1 MTHAGDD
8 LRHVAGSA
16 VGSAVGSAFGWGRA
30 AVGALDA
37 AVVEQLDRLPAP
49 LAAASHQARAL
60 LTALTRMP
68 LPTAEVQALVEQLHA
83 QRRSIQAM
91 EAQLAAL
98 DHQLKLLEDS
108 LRPVE
113 VWVGQVQELRD
124 ALTRSEQ
131 DRSDPPGPR
140 R

>member
-1 MTHAGDD
+1 MTRAGDD

-16 VGSAVGSAFGWGRA
+16 VGWTRA
-30 AVGALDA
+30 AVGALDT
-37 AVVEQLDRLPAP
+37 AVTDQLDHLPAP
-49 LAAASHQARAL
+49 LAAAGHRTREL
-60 LTALTRMP
+60 VGALTRMP

-91 EAQLAAL
+91 EAQLTAL
-98 DHQLKLLEDS
+98 DHQLRLLEDS

-124 ALTRSEQ
+124 SVLGAE
-131 DRSDPPGPR
+131 
-140 R
+140 